1 MGDYLTPADVQTVA
15 FALRLV
21 HRTVDADPVLAGAL
35 ETARG
40 QVCRAAESW
49 YAALGRDADPV
60 LAGALDTACTQVCRA
75 VESWYVAL
83 GRDADTASWEA
94 RAAFDDLC
102 DVLQLADCSCGD
114 PAAGYRVLAA
124 AVADTVESIVR
135 YLRTWSGPPV
145 PWEAG
150 PDQTTVLHLRRA
162 AAEMTTVTGALST
175 R

>member
-1 MGDYLTPADVQTVA
+1 MAASAAALMAVPWGNHLTPADVQTVA

-21 HRTVDADPVLAGAL
+21 HRTVDTGLVLASAL
-35 ETARG
+35 DTART
-40 QVCRAAESW
+40 QVCRAA
-49 YAALGRDADPV
+49 
-60 LAGALDTACTQVCRA
+60 
-75 VESWYVAL
+75 ESWYVAL

-102 DVLQLADCSCGD
+102 DLLHLSDCTCED
-114 PAAGYRVLAA
+114 PATGYWVLAA

-135 YLRTWSGPPV
+135 YLRARIGPPV

-162 AAEMTTVTGALST
+162 AAELTTVTGALSA

>member
-1 MGDYLTPADVQTVA
+1 MQTKHTEPGRCDTAAVAASAAALMAVPWGDHLTPADVQTVA

-21 HRTVDADPVLAGAL
+21 HRTVDADPLLAGAL
-35 ETARG
+35 ETART

-49 YAALGRDADPV
+49 YVSLGRDAD
-60 LAGALDTACTQVCRA
+60 A
-75 VESWYVAL
+75 
-83 GRDADTASWEA
+83 ASWEA

-102 DVLQLADCSCGD
+102 DVLQLSDCTCED

-135 YLRTWSGPPV
+135 YLRIRSGPPV

>member
-1 MGDYLTPADVQTVA
+1 MQTKHTEPGRCDTAAVAASAAALLAVPWGDYLAPADVQTVA

-21 HRTVDADPVLAGAL
+21 HRTVDAA
-35 ETARG
+35 
-40 QVCRAAESW
+40 
-49 YAALGRDADPV
+49 PV
-60 LAGALDTACTQVCRA
+60 LAGALDTARTQVCRA
-75 VESWYVAL
+75 AESWYVAL

-145 PWEAG
+145 PWETG

-162 AAEMTTVTGALST
+162 AVEMTTVTGALST

>member
-1 MGDYLTPADVQTVA
+1 MRTRHTGPGRCDTAPVAAATAALLAVPWGDDLTPADVQTVA

-35 ETARG
+35 DTARD
-40 QVCRAAESW
+40 QVCRAA
-49 YAALGRDADPV
+49 
-60 LAGALDTACTQVCRA
+60 
-75 VESWYVAL
+75 ESWYVAL
-83 GRDADTASWEA
+83 GRDADAASWEA

-135 YLRTWSGPPV
+135 YLRARSGPPV

-150 PDQTTVLHLRRA
+150 PDQTTVLHLRRVA
-162 AAEMTTVTGALST
+162 TEMTTVTGALST

>member
-1 MGDYLTPADVQTVA
+1 MQTRHTEPGRCDTAPVAAATAALLSVPWGDDLTPADVQTVA

-21 HRTVDADPVLAGAL
+21 HRTVDADPLLAGAL

-49 YAALGRDADPV
+49 Y
-60 LAGALDTACTQVCRA
+60 
-75 VESWYVAL
+75 VAL
-83 GRDADTASWEA
+83 GRDADTAAGEA

-102 DVLQLADCSCGD
+102 DVLQLADCTCD
-114 PAAGYRVLAA
+114 DTAAGYRVLAVA
-124 AVADTVESIVR
+124 IADTVKSVVR
-135 YLRTWSGPPV
+135 YLMVRSGPPV

-150 PDQTTVLHLRRA
+150 PDRTTMLHLRRA
-162 AAEMTTVTGALST
+162 AAEMTTVTGALSA

>member
-1 MGDYLTPADVQTVA
+1 MQTKHTEPARCDTAAVAASAAALMVVPWGDDLTPADVQTVA

-21 HRTVDADPVLAGAL
+21 HRTVD
-35 ETARG
+35 T
-40 QVCRAAESW
+40 
-49 YAALGRDADPV
+49 DPV
-60 LAGALDTACTQVCRA
+60 LAGALDTARTQVCRA
-75 VESWYVAL
+75 AESWYVAL

-102 DVLQLADCSCGD
+102 DVLQLADCTCED

-135 YLRTWSGPPV
+135 YLRARSGPPV

-162 AAEMTTVTGALST
+162 AAELTTVTGALSA

>member
-49 YAALGRDADPV
+49 YAALGRDADTV
-60 LAGALDTACTQVCRA
+60 SREG
-75 VESWYVAL
+75 
-83 GRDADTASWEA
+83 
-94 RAAFDDLC
+94 RAAFDDLY
-102 DVLQLADCSCGD
+102 DVLRLTDCSCGD
-114 PAAGYRVLAA
+114 AAAGYRVLAV
-124 AVADTVESIVR
+124 AVADTVKSVVR
-135 YLRTWSGPPV
+135 CLMTWSGPPV
-145 PWEAG
+145 RWEAG
-150 PDQTTVLHLRRA
+150 PDQTTALHLRRA
-162 AAEMTTVTGALST
+162 AAEMTTVAGALST

>member
-1 MGDYLTPADVQTVA
+1 MQTKHTEPGRCDTAAVAAAAAALMAVPWGDHLTPADVQTVA

-21 HRTVDADPVLAGAL
+21 HRTVDADPKLAGAL
-35 ETARG
+35 DTART

-49 YAALGRDADPV
+49 YA
-60 LAGALDTACTQVCRA
+60 
-75 VESWYVAL
+75 AL

-102 DVLQLADCSCGD
+102 DLLRLSDCTCED
-114 PAAGYRVLAA
+114 PATGYRVLAA
-124 AVADTVESIVR
+124 AIADTVESIVR

-145 PWEAG
+145 PWETG
-150 PDQTTVLHLRRA
+150 PDQTTVLHLRRVA
-162 AAEMTTVTGALST
+162 VEMTTVTGALSA

>member
-1 MGDYLTPADVQTVA
+1 MQTKHTEPGRCDTAAVAASAAALMAVPWGDHLTPADVQTVA

-21 HRTVDADPVLAGAL
+21 HRTVDADKELAGAL
-35 ETARG
+35 DAART
-40 QVCRAAESW
+40 QVFRAAESW
-49 YAALGRDADPV
+49 YA
-60 LAGALDTACTQVCRA
+60 
-75 VESWYVAL
+75 AL

-102 DVLQLADCSCGD
+102 DLLHLADCSCED
-114 PAAGYRVLAA
+114 PAVGYRVLAA

-150 PDQTTVLHLRRA
+150 LDQTTVLHLRRA
-162 AAEMTTVTGALST
+162 AAELTTVTGALST

>member
-1 MGDYLTPADVQTVA
+1 MQTKHTEPGRCDTAAVAAATAALLSVPWGDHLAPADVQTVA

-21 HRTVDADPVLAGAL
+21 HRTVDADPELAGAL

-40 QVCRAAESW
+40 HVCRAAESW
-49 YAALGRDADPV
+49 YAAVGRDA
-60 LAGALDTACTQVCRA
+60 GTAA
-75 VESWYVAL
+75 
-83 GRDADTASWEA
+83 WEA

-102 DVLQLADCSCGD
+102 DVLQLADCTCED

-124 AVADTVESIVR
+124 AVADTVESVVR
-135 YLRTWSGPPV
+135 YLRSRSGPPV

-162 AAEMTTVTGALST
+162 AAEMTTVTGALSA